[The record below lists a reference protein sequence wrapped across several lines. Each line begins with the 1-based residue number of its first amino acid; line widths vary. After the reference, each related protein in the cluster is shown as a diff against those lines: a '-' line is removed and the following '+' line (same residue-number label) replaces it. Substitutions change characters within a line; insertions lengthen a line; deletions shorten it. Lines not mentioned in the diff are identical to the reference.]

1 MIAKPKPG
9 SKASQC
15 LYENFAWIRLI
26 EFLNQENA
34 YMKNRLSEVIDRI
47 QDSEQLAMAEH
58 FQNQFIIKDD
68 VYDHMLHDLNKQS
81 AKWNHLTAGNST
93 ISELKK
99 NHRHIRHQMESI
111 EREHALIMRDY
122 NTYLSSLDY

>member
-15 LYENFAWIRLI
+15 LYEISAWIRLI

-34 YMKNRLSEVIDRI
+34 HMKNRLSEVIDRI
-47 QDSEQLAMAEH
+47 QDSEQLAIAEH

-68 VYDHMLHDLNKQS
+68 VYDHMLHDLNNQS
-81 AKWNHLTAGNST
+81 AKWHHLTAGHST
-93 ISELKK
+93 TSDLKK
-99 NHRHIRHQMESI
+99 NHKNIRHQMESI

-122 NTYLSSLDY
+122 NTYLASLDY